1 VRYSRTC
8 TTGTNEEK
16 LYYNLIITMATA
28 YYSPEAQSTLASVE
42 KSPARTGARR
52 VVAAAAINLSPEPSP
67 TGSHGPRNALAD
79 SPSSSDTENEDRDN
93 KPVDPIAFAKAQ
105 AALQLEYKK
114 RREKY
119 LQTPLAARMETGINL
134 KNLKPLSVRKA
145 EFC

>member
-1 VRYSRTC
+1 
-8 TTGTNEEK
+8 
-16 LYYNLIITMATA
+16 MATA

-52 VVAAAAINLSPEPSP
+52 VVMANLSPEPSP
-67 TGSHGPRNALAD
+67 TGSHGPRNALPE

-93 KPVDPIAFAKAQ
+93 KPVDAIAFAKAQ